1 MTNSDQTGPKC
12 TTVSTQTAETSFA
25 MCVRCSYTLKTLT
38 STAGKLQ
45 ELCQS
50 LHLSSRL
57 SDSNWDMEAEVGT
70 LDPGRWSE
78 AVGSDLD
85 AIRRAYETK
94 EEELVSLTDTLVQ
107 QKCREEKL
115 QSKLNH
121 VSLQMSDLQDKAAES
136 ERNHAMELASCREA
150 GSVGLRE
157 VEGALRSVQE
167 HRDTLEDQLTS
178 VKMERDKLIA
188 SSADIGQY

>member
-1 MTNSDQTGPKC
+1 
-12 TTVSTQTAETSFA
+12 
-25 MCVRCSYTLKTLT
+25 
-38 STAGKLQ
+38 
-45 ELCQS
+45 
-50 LHLSSRL
+50 
-57 SDSNWDMEAEVGT
+57 MEAEVGT